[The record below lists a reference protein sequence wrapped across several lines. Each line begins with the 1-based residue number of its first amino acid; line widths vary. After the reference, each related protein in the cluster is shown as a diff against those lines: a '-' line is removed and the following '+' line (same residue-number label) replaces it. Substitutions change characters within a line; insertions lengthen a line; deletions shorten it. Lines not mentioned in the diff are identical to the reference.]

1 MFNYP
6 FSDFTNGFI
15 AWNCNFITC
24 NMKLIT
30 LLDFPEPIQVM
41 SWTVAVFSNNS
52 FTCTIASFANR
63 FMPYFE
69 VKNTNKLT
77 CKCCTIWMGELSILV
92 LCWISRNAN
101 DQSLCFCY
109 KRKDD
114 MLLIRILVLIKHSFI
129 KQWTLKGYG
138 TNINK
143 VFNTDSNDMA
153 NYSKNW

>member
-1 MFNYP
+1 
-6 FSDFTNGFI
+6 
-15 AWNCNFITC
+15 
-24 NMKLIT
+24 
-30 LLDFPEPIQVM
+30 
-41 SWTVAVFSNNS
+41 
-52 FTCTIASFANR
+52 
-63 FMPYFE
+63 
-69 VKNTNKLT
+69 
-77 CKCCTIWMGELSILV
+77 MGELSILV

-138 TNINK
+138 TNISK